1 VTVVVF
7 MQVLMLWMW
16 LFLYVAV
23 DIYVE
28 LACSKYGYNE
38 EQVIVDCRILD
49 YCGRMHNNVITLVSD

>member
-1 VTVVVF
+1 MSRNHLTSHHSSIYESF
-7 MQVLMLWMW
+7 NIMNCHQ

-38 EQVIVDCRILD
+38 EQVIVDCI
-49 YCGRMHNNVITLVSD
+49 H